1 MFSFFVKNVIIIVG
15 DIMEMID
22 INDERFHVGTMI
34 NVHQKQVLKEQ
45 KERFDKLKELPF
57 KDSDVI
63 LEDGKVMLKEGT
75 IIHGIS
81 AFSVEKMD
89 NIRKTGILTG
99 QALGI
104 AEDGETYYCADFH
117 RVSKDVSLEDY
128 NKEFQ
133 YVDGRTPFGGKGK
146 ATLAFVVDPNKDNE
160 ELLKYDCYREGKEA
174 DFTRSYVNMYGLP
187 VSDYDKVSSILYGV
201 PSNQIVGAVLGEK
214 LIEQKEIVE
223 FMIKLFTNI
232 YLTSPRGELIYE
244 PHMSLELVDEKRKN
258 SVNKSQLIEMEKT
271 LESTKNQLSRKDEEL
286 NRKMKIIFEN
296 VPEDVANILV
306 EKIGWQGSLESLE
319 RFYSVEKEVNKS
331 K

>member
-1 MFSFFVKNVIIIVG
+1 
-15 DIMEMID
+15 MEMID

-63 LEDGKVMLKEGT
+63 LEDGKVMLKEGA

-104 AEDGETYYCADFH
+104 TEDGETYYCADFH

-223 FMIKLFTNI
+223 FIIKLFPNI

>member
-1 MFSFFVKNVIIIVG
+1 
-15 DIMEMID
+15 MEMID
-22 INDERFHVGTMI
+22 ISDERFHVGSMI

-57 KDSDVI
+57 KDCEVV

-81 AFSVEKMD
+81 NFDVDKVD
-89 NIRKTGILTG
+89 NIRKTGIVTG

-128 NKEFQ
+128 NKEFT

-146 ATLAFVVDPNKDNE
+146 STLAFIIEPNKDNE
-160 ELLKYDCYREGKEA
+160 EILKYDCYRDGKEA

-187 VSDYDKVSSILYGV
+187 VDDYSKVSSILYGV
-201 PSNQIVGAVLGEK
+201 PANQIVGAVLGEK

-223 FMIKLFTNI
+223 FIIKLFPNI
-232 YLTSPRGELIYE
+232 YLVSPRGELIYK
-244 PHMSLELVDEKRKN
+244 PDMFLELVDEKRKN
-258 SVNKSQLIEMEKT
+258 SVTKTELINVDKN
-271 LESTKNQLSRKDEEL
+271 LESIKNQLSKKEEEL
-286 NRKMKIIFEN
+286 NKKMKIIFEN
-296 VPEDVANILV
+296 VPEDIANILV
-306 EKIGWQGSLESLE
+306 EKIGWQGNLESLE
-319 RFYSVEKEVNKS
+319 RFYSVEKGVNNGIK